1 MRMIVNEPLSFFG
14 LESGRARKVRRPN
27 RVKSPTTGNQ
37 KCFFCR
43 SEMNNSCKKKF
54 DGDIQKIRAFRGY
67 CYWFF
72 AHDMIDINISM
83 QNICKQGV

>member
-43 SEMNNSCKKKF
+43 SEMNNSCKKKNSMEISRKSVPSVVIVIGF
-54 DGDIQKIRAFRGY
+54 SR
-67 CYWFF
+67 
-72 AHDMIDINISM
+72 MI
-83 QNICKQGV
+83 